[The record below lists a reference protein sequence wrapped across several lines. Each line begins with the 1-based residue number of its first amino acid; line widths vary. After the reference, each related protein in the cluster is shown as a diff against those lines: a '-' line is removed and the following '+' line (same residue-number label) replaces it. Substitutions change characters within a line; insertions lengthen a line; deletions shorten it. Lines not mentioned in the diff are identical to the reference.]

1 MARTLGSSD
10 RKRSR
15 TDPMEQF
22 VQAAIIGVSLG
33 AQYALLALGF
43 TLIFGILGVVN
54 FAHGGFY
61 MLGGYVAYSCVAY
74 LGFPYPLAVIVAVLA
89 TAALGWIFELFFLER
104 LVDNHLAT
112 LMLTLGLYLI
122 ISTSLL
128 SAFGPLAMEFRFPVS
143 GALRLGPIYIPMENL
158 IVLAICLAAIAAL
171 WLVLYRTDLGRGL
184 RALADDRMV
193 AMAQGLRPK
202 LLFPMAFALATGLA
216 GLTGALVTPIL
227 ALSPGVA
234 DPVLATSFLTVILGG
249 LGSLEGAALAAF
261 AVGPVEAFSSV
272 YFGGS
277 IGALVLFVLVL
288 LLLVFRPTGL
298 MGRTVRGAC
307 PCGAGRHCSA
317 GRNW

>member
-1 MARTLGSSD
+1 V
-10 RKRSR
+10 
-15 TDPMEQF
+15 EQF
-22 VQAAIIGVSLG
+22 IQAAIIGISLG

-54 FAHGGFY
+54 FSHGGFY
-61 MLGGYVAYSCVAY
+61 MLGGYVAYSCVAG
-74 LGFPYPLAVIVAVLA
+74 LGLPYPVGVLAAVLA
-89 TAALGWIFELFFLER
+89 TGALGWVFELFLLER
-104 LVDNHLAT
+104 LVDDHLAT
-112 LMLTLGLYLI
+112 LMLTLGLYLVM
-122 ISTSLL
+122 STALL
-128 SAFGPLAMEFRFPVS
+128 IVFGPLSLEFSFPVS
-143 GALRLGPIYIPMENL
+143 GALRMGPIYVPRENL
-158 IVLAICLAAIAAL
+158 VVLAVCLAAIAVL

-184 RALADDRMV
+184 RALADDRAV

-202 LLFPMAFALATGLA
+202 LLFPLAFAIATGLA

-227 ALSPGVA
+227 SLSPGVG

-261 AVGPVEAFSSV
+261 VVGIVEAFTSV

-298 MGRTVRGAC
+298 LGRTVRGA
-307 PCGAGRHCSA
+307 
-317 GRNW
+317 